1 MRDVSTAR
9 RAAHWAHLLLTAR
22 SLGLALLAGLALGLP
37 ATTAQARPIALD
49 RSDAPG
55 AKRAT
60 TSTAQ
65 LRATLAAS
73 MRGGPRA
80 AVRRSPSASSALTIG
95 QARLLTG
102 SVELPSES
110 AAKAVERA
118 ARSSTTI
125 GKRQS
130 TALVVVRA
138 GAAVGLIRLQ
148 VKGRDRAIRATA
160 DQYAALL
167 KARLVVAQRTVADR
181 LADDGESTKAEA
193 LALFQLAYGG
203 MPGAKVPAGRR
214 GTLSSATV
222 ASSRVLRILDQLT
235 PAQRR
240 AFTRATDSPSPAA
253 AAARAPADP
262 RARRLALTPD
272 PVNEALAA
280 SYVAT
285 YASGSFLGRALPF
298 PVKVFRTDFSINA
311 LADAWPV
318 NAAGSLEKT
327 APASCR
333 VRLDPSF
340 YAKPVS
346 AQQYVI
352 AHEVFHCFE
361 FSMTENWGTKSRD
374 WVIEGM
380 ADWAASQVTNDTTG
394 EGSGSYLVYLGTPET
409 RLFSRGYSASGFWG
423 HLNERLGS
431 LWPRVVG
438 ILRTVGEPETYDY
451 AGGSSDAA
459 RLTAASRLL
468 REPAAGSAWI
478 TAQPYLLSPA
488 EAPTPRAVSS
498 ANAAAIAVGAYANKL
513 IDLRPS
519 ATHPVLELQR
529 GRGNL
534 RVTDG
539 GLGEWVDPAKT
550 FICFGA
556 TCQCAEGETSS
567 LPAPLPN
574 ATRLTA
580 ALAGEKTGGRLFV
593 IRHRLKEY
601 CRKDGGPKSPPKTG
615 GATGAG
621 GSNGDP
627 HLSSH
632 DGLRFDFQ
640 AAGEFVLTRAGDDLE
655 IQARQ
660 EPWKLGT
667 TVIRSVTINTQ
678 FAVRIGSGR
687 ATFSPGSG
695 QPSVRVG
702 GGASQVLAAG
712 GSLTVGAGRIT
723 SDGEQLTATWPDG
736 SQAVVWPV
744 GAWGLA
750 ISIQLA
756 AGRAGQARGLLGDF
770 DNNALDDLQTRGG
783 KSVAFK
789 AEQAL
794 WPGLNR
800 VRFADPTDPGFA
812 DRLYDTF
819 GDSWRISQRESLLDY
834 AKGQSTKTFTDQS
847 IPRKLVEAD
856 DLSDGKR
863 QQAEATCR
871 AAGVTAP
878 AALEDCILDVAL
890 TGQAAFAESAAREEA
905 LVATTWTRLAAGA
918 ARSGPVSL
926 ARTGDGTLHLVWPE
940 RDAGGKRSVVA
951 GGIGADGRERAPV
964 AVAPF
969 DTTPYAFTAPDGGLR
984 IVGSVLDSGPP
995 VTEGIAQF
1003 GSAAPFASW
1012 SSLPMIVSPGAYVG
1026 EPSATYVGS
1035 TLLTVSPLAG
1045 NGRLYTGTGT
1055 GSGGGELLN
1064 GALAADCYAQKPAIA
1079 SSGGETYAA
1088 WWQWDCPQT
1097 GLFVASVDPATGKL
1111 GAPTPVPQST
1121 WTLGS
1126 GAAISWD
1133 APGLDRLSL
1142 AARPGG
1148 GLFLAYARQEG
1159 DTWTALLWRIGSA
1172 APQVIASGLRERPDS
1187 LQVSAEPTTG
1197 VLWVAWE
1204 TQDASFGKGRLAVRR
1219 TTPAGDAW
1227 AGAARQ
1233 IAFPSD
1239 GDERASSVHPWDVLA
1254 RDGALDVIAG
1264 YTASGDYPG
1273 ALWRT
1278 SLAP

>member
-1 MRDVSTAR
+1 MRGVSTAR
-9 RAAHWAHLLLTAR
+9 RLARWAHRPLLRR
-22 SLGLALLAGLALGLP
+22 SIGLVLLAGLAAGLP
-37 ATTAQARPIALD
+37 VVPAHAQPIALERND
-49 RSDAPG
+49 VPG

-60 TSTAQ
+60 TSATQ
-65 LRATLAAS
+65 LRATLTGA

-80 AVRRSPSASSALTIG
+80 AVRRSPAAASSFTIG
-95 QARLLTG
+95 STRLLTG
-102 SVELPSES
+102 SVELSGEA
-110 AAKAVERA
+110 AAKAAERA
-118 ARSSTTI
+118 ARRRTSI
-125 GKRQS
+125 GKAQS

-148 VKGRDRAIRATA
+148 TKGRDRSIRAAA

-167 KARLVVAQRTVADR
+167 KARLAVAQRTVADR

-222 ASSRVLRILDQLT
+222 AASRVLGILDQLS

-240 AFTRATDSPSPAA
+240 AFERATDAPSPAA
-253 AAARAPADP
+253 AAARAPTDP

-280 SYVAT
+280 SYAAT
-285 YASGSFLGRALPF
+285 YASGAFLGRVLPF
-298 PVKVFRTDFSINA
+298 PVKVYRTNFAINA

-327 APASCR
+327 SPAACR

-340 YAKPVS
+340 YGKPAS

-352 AHEVFHCFE
+352 AHEVFHCFQ
-361 FSMTENWGTKSRD
+361 FSITENWGVKSRD
-374 WVIEGM
+374 WVIEGL
-380 ADWAASQVTNDTTG
+380 ADWAASQVTNDPTG
-394 EGSGSYLVYLGTPET
+394 EGSGSFLIYLGTPGIP
-409 RLFSRGYSASGFWG
+409 LFARGYSASGFWG

-438 ILRTVGEPETYDY
+438 ILRTAGEPQTYDY
-451 AGGSSDAA
+451 AGGSNDAA

-478 TAQPYLLSPA
+478 TAQPYLLSTT

-519 ATHPVLELQR
+519 ATHPVVELRR

-556 TCQCAEGETSS
+556 TCQCADDETSS
-567 LPAPLPN
+567 LPSPLPN
-574 ATRLTA
+574 ANRLTA
-580 ALAGEKTGGRLFV
+580 ALAGEKTGGQLFV
-593 IRHRLKEY
+593 IRHRLKEF
-601 CRKDGGPKSPPKTG
+601 CRKAGGPKAPPKSG
-615 GATGAG
+615 GPTGAG

-627 HLSSH
+627 HLTSH

-640 AAGEFVLTRAGDDLE
+640 AAGEFVLTRAGGDLE

-678 FAVRIGSGR
+678 FAVRIGGGR
-687 ATFSPGSG
+687 VTFSPGTG

-702 GGASQVLAAG
+702 GGAPQVLAAG
-712 GSLTVGAGRIT
+712 GSVAVGTGRVT
-723 SDGEQLTATWPDG
+723 SDGAQLTATWPDG

-744 GAWGLA
+744 GEWGLA

-770 DNNALDDLQTRGG
+770 DGNALDDLQTRGG
-783 KSVAFK
+783 KGVPFK

-819 GDSWRISQRESLLDY
+819 GDSWRISQKESLLDY

-856 DLSDGKR
+856 ELSDSTR

-871 AAGVTAP
+871 AAGVSAP
-878 AALEDCILDVAL
+878 AALEDCILDVGL
-890 TGQAAFAESAAREEA
+890 TGQVAFAESAAREEA
-905 LVATTWTRLAAGA
+905 LVSASWTRLAAGG

-940 RDAGGKRSVVA
+940 RDGAGKRTVVA
-951 GGIGADGRERAPV
+951 GAIGADGRERAPV
-964 AVAPF
+964 PVAPF

-984 IVGSVLDSGPP
+984 VVGSVLDSGPP

-1003 GSAAPFASW
+1003 ASAAPFGSW
-1012 SSLPMIVSPGAYVG
+1012 SALPMIVSAGAYVG
-1026 EPSATYVGS
+1026 EPSATFVGG

-1079 SSGGETYAA
+1079 SAGGETYAA

-1097 GLFVASVDPATGKL
+1097 GLFVASVDPGTGKL
-1111 GAPTPVPQST
+1111 GAPGEVPQSS
-1121 WTLGS
+1121 WSLG
-1126 GAAISWD
+1126 GGPISWD

-1148 GLFLAYARQEG
+1148 GLFLAYARQDG
-1159 DTWTALLWRIGSA
+1159 DTWTALLWRIGAA
-1172 APQVIASGLRERPDS
+1172 APQVIASGLRERPDA

-1204 TQDASFGKGRLAVRR
+1204 VQDASFGKGRLAVRR

-1227 AGAARQ
+1227 AGAPRLL
-1233 IAFPSD
+1233 AFPTD
-1239 GDERASSVHPWDVLA
+1239 GDPRASSLHPWDVAA

-1264 YTASGDYPG
+1264 YPATADYPG

-1278 SLAP
+1278 TLTP